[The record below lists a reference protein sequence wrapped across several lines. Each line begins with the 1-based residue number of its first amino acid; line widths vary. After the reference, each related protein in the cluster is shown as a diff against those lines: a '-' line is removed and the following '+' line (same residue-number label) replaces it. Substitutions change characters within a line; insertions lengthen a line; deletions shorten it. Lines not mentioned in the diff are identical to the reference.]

1 MEEKCSDIKVDDEI
15 EADVT
20 ASAVYEHNSNAQA
33 EVAEDDVKHVVL
45 ADTTSNVVAENI
57 PFTDDH
63 VHDEKISV
71 AVETEATNEV
81 ELNFLGSAMFQSCDD
96 NTFHELQK
104 AKFEL
109 KGMLDGCKL
118 DLMTDTV
125 DKLRSIF
132 NCNVGEADDFRSMF
146 VDERNQSFEY
156 DEQTMLLVM
165 RGWMVTNAHC
175 RRCSKACMIL
185 RPVDGEMICPKCDD
199 VESGPAVIFP
209 SYIES
214 TMQHAPIEHPITKS
228 RDVVPSQLNKWTT
241 VDRACLRCS
250 RQLMRNPNLE
260 TDHCPTCGPVLTD
273 PVDIESADPNVLS
286 PTALYTVQAEQ
297 SLIDTPTVQQTT
309 HQLPLPPPPP
319 PVECELAT
327 EDGIDCDDDTKEND
341 ILDANML
348 KELRETMKQI
358 EEAKQ
363 FLLSRRTPRMTP
375 LPPPSNKSL
384 QQMSPALMQKVNMP
398 SSARAGILKPSGY
411 STPQLNKSSGHQTP
425 QLPGKIFFA

>member
-1 MEEKCSDIKVDDEI
+1 MEEKCSHIKVDVEI
-15 EADVT
+15 EANVT
-20 ASAVYEHNSNAQA
+20 ATSAVQEHALKAEAAQ
-33 EVAEDDVKHVVL
+33 DDIELVVP
-45 ADTTSNVVAENI
+45 ADTTSHVLAENI
-57 PFTDDH
+57 PFTD
-63 VHDEKISV
+63 V

-81 ELNFLGSAMFQSCDD
+81 ELKFLGSAMFQACDD

-109 KGMLDGCKL
+109 SGMLAGCKL

-165 RGWMVTNAHC
+165 RGWMVSNAHC
-175 RRCSKACMIL
+175 RRCSESCMVL
-185 RPVDGEMICPKCDD
+185 RPVDGEMMCPKCDD
-199 VESGPAVIFP
+199 VESGPAVMFP
-209 SYIES
+209 SHIEP
-214 TMQHAPIEHPITKS
+214 TMQHAPIEHESPRQIVRS
-228 RDVVPSQLNKWTT
+228 RDVVPSHLNKWTT
-241 VDRACLRCS
+241 VDRVCVRCS

-273 PVDIESADPNVLS
+273 QVAIEPDNPNNVLS
-286 PTALYTVQAEQ
+286 PTAGYTVQVEQ
-297 SLIDTPTVQQTT
+297 SLNDTSYVQQATY
-309 HQLPLPPPPP
+309 PLPIPPP
-319 PVECELAT
+319 PVECDLAAQDDI
-327 EDGIDCDDDTKEND
+327 ECDDDSKEND

-375 LPPPSNKSL
+375 LPPTSNKSL
-384 QQMSPALMQKVNMP
+384 QQMSPALMQKNIMP
-398 SSARAGILKPSGY
+398 SSARVGILKPSGY
-411 STPQLNKSSGHQTP
+411 RTPQLNKSSGYQTP